1 MMLALGL
8 GSGRYVVGCEP
19 YKVELEGSNVL
30 IEIGSSRVQAIEVA
44 GVSAR
49 SLVVPVR
56 NPNVLVYPQP
66 AAPVP
71 TLIRRRKAAP
81 RLVALDPLGI
91 EKGSKC
97 SVTEVGTN
105 QNIIY

>member
-1 MMLALGL
+1 M
-8 GSGRYVVGCEP
+8 R
-19 YKVELEGSNVL
+19 SNQRAVTCSF
-30 IEIGSSRVQAIEVA
+30 EISSSRVQAIEVA

-49 SLVVPVR
+49 CLVVPVQ

-71 TLIRRRKAAP
+71 TLVLGVERHAP

-91 EKGSKC
+91 EKGSKY
-97 SVTEVGTN
+97 SVMEVGIN
-105 QNIIY
+105 